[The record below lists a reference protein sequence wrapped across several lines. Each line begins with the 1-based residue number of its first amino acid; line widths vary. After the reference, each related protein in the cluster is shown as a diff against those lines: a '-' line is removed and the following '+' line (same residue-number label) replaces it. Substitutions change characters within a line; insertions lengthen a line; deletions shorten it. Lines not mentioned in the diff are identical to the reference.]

1 MKIRIV
7 LFLLIINIPLSVCAQ
22 KASKE
27 LSDLLISLCELILN
41 EKDNSKT
48 VEEQTKIVD
57 MFEDINHF
65 ITLHQRESIFAFINK
80 GHNTSVSDT
89 TGNYINVTNPIK

>member
-1 MKIRIV
+1 MSVPDRIILEGRIKI
-7 LFLLIINIPLSVCAQ
+7 P
-22 KASKE
+22 
-27 LSDLLISLCELILN
+27 
-41 EKDNSKT
+41 KT

-89 TGNYINVTNPIK
+89 SGNYINVTNPIK

>member
-1 MKIRIV
+1 
-7 LFLLIINIPLSVCAQ
+7 
-22 KASKE
+22 
-27 LSDLLISLCELILN
+27 
-41 EKDNSKT
+41 
-48 VEEQTKIVD
+48 

-89 TGNYINVTNPIK
+89 SGNYINVVLEYK

>member
-1 MKIRIV
+1 
-7 LFLLIINIPLSVCAQ
+7 
-22 KASKE
+22 
-27 LSDLLISLCELILN
+27 
-41 EKDNSKT
+41 
-48 VEEQTKIVD
+48 

-89 TGNYINVTNPIK
+89 SGNYINVTNPIKLKYTFIGDVSHAKYE